1 MAATWEAEATIWC
14 ETLWDVP
21 CGDAVTHR
29 RRDTGIVVVVQRSF
43 LVGVAIQQYTVE
55 SFLCPLGGAH
65 CPMRSVGT
73 RS

>member
-1 MAATWEAEATIWC
+1 MAATWEAEATIRC
-14 ETLWDVP
+14 ETLWDVL
-21 CGDAVTHR
+21 CGDAVADG
-29 RRDTGIVVVVQRSF
+29 RRDNGIVVVPQRSF

>member
-1 MAATWEAEATIWC
+1 MAATWEAEATIRC
-14 ETLWDVP
+14 ETLWDVLR
-21 CGDAVTHR
+21 GDAVADGR
-29 RRDTGIVVVVQRSF
+29 RNTGIVVVQRSF